1 VMQSQS
7 GCAPIFKMGS
17 DARLLGRIDLNIS
30 RATRR
35 VESIDYA
42 AIPVNGSVPDDAEAL
57 AVINEYEKK
66 LSAELDKP
74 IGHTSVELDARQKTN
89 RTRESNLGSF
99 VADVFR
105 RATEADIAIINGGG
119 IRSNSVYPVGPITR
133 RDVLSILP
141 FEDPVAKVEV
151 TGATVRAAL
160 EHGVARV
167 VEDPESGRFPQVSGL
182 EFTYDARRPPG
193 ARVVE
198 VRVGGEPLDYAR
210 MYTVAAVE
218 YLLDGGDGY
227 TMFRGAR
234 YVIKPEEG
242 KVNAVILG
250 DAIAAAGTITPKT
263 DGRIRRLDE
272 ERPN

>member
-1 VMQSQS
+1 
-7 GCAPIFKMGS
+7 
-17 DARLLGRIDLNIS
+17 
-30 RATRR
+30 
-35 VESIDYA
+35 
-42 AIPVNGSVPDDAEAL
+42 
-57 AVINEYEKK
+57 
-66 LSAELDKP
+66 
-74 IGHTSVELDARQKTN
+74 
-89 RTRESNLGSF
+89 
-99 VADVFR
+99 
-105 RATEADIAIINGGG
+105 
-119 IRSNSVYPVGPITR
+119 
-133 RDVLSILP
+133 
-141 FEDPVAKVEV
+141 
-151 TGATVRAAL
+151 
-160 EHGVARV
+160 
-167 VEDPESGRFPQVSGL
+167 
-182 EFTYDARRPPG
+182 
-193 ARVVE
+193 VE